1 MILDF
6 KEKINDKDLKRCAE
20 SIKNGNLVIF
30 PTETIY
36 GIGADGLNETAVKKI
51 YEAKG
56 RKSDN
61 PLILHISN
69 KNMINDIAKN
79 IGDIELKL
87 IDAFFPGPLTIIFE
101 KKDCVPSI
109 VTGGLNTVAV
119 RMPSNEIANKL
130 IEYANTPIAA
140 PSANVSGR
148 PSGTN
153 VSDIID
159 ELGSKVDYIIDG
171 GDSKI
176 GVESTVIRVIDGNIH
191 ILRPGYITFDMLSLY
206 APVIVDEHVLGELK
220 KDDIVLSPGMKYTHY
235 APNTK
240 CVMVYSDDKDKMI
253 AKMKEFNTDNT
264 LVICNEENT
273 KYFNNAISYGKNLQD
288 IAHNINIIK
297 TLLLLRV

>member
-36 GIGADGLNETAVKKI
+36 GIGADGLNENAVKKI

-101 KKDCVPSI
+101 KRI
-109 VTGGLNTVAV
+109 VFL
-119 RMPSNEIANKL
+119 
-130 IEYANTPIAA
+130 
-140 PSANVSGR
+140 
-148 PSGTN
+148 
-153 VSDIID
+153 
-159 ELGSKVDYIIDG
+159 
-171 GDSKI
+171 
-176 GVESTVIRVIDGNIH
+176 
-191 ILRPGYITFDMLSLY
+191 
-206 APVIVDEHVLGELK
+206 VL
-220 KDDIVLSPGMKYTHY
+220 
-235 APNTK
+235 
-240 CVMVYSDDKDKMI
+240 
-253 AKMKEFNTDNT
+253 
-264 LVICNEENT
+264 
-273 KYFNNAISYGKNLQD
+273 
-288 IAHNINIIK
+288 
-297 TLLLLRV
+297 

>member
-130 IEYANTPIAA
+130 K
-140 PSANVSGR
+140 
-148 PSGTN
+148 
-153 VSDIID
+153 D
-159 ELGSKVDYIIDG
+159 
-171 GDSKI
+171 
-176 GVESTVIRVIDGNIH
+176 
-191 ILRPGYITFDMLSLY
+191 LY
-206 APVIVDEHVLGELK
+206 KNDKDELK
-220 KDDIVLSPGMKYTHY
+220 KYTQILYAQARLIEGLNIENPTELS
-235 APNTK
+235 NLI
-240 CVMVYSDDKDKMI
+240 CEVMSK
-253 AKMKEFNTDNT
+253 
-264 LVICNEENT
+264 
-273 KYFNNAISYGKNLQD
+273 
-288 IAHNINIIK
+288 
-297 TLLLLRV
+297 